1 MKNKITDIFF
11 DLDHTLWDFEKNSA
25 LTFQKIFLKNK
36 LDVNLDQFLESYI
49 PINRKYWIL
58 FSQDK
63 VLKEDLKYKRL
74 QESFSKIEYKIEQ
87 KLIQQLSEDYVV
99 HLSDHNFLF
108 DDAHE
113 VLKNL
118 SSTYKL
124 HIITN
129 GFKEVQHLKLKN
141 SKIDHYF
148 NIIITSDDVGVKKPH
163 PFIFESALGKANV
176 NARASLMVGDNL
188 EADIYGAERAGIE
201 SVLFDPENKIDHKGL
216 KIKTLKE
223 LETLLN

>member
-1 MKNKITDIFF
+1 MKNRITDIFF

-36 LDVNLDQFLESYI
+36 LDVNLDQFLDSYI
-49 PINRKYWIL
+49 PINRMYWSL

-63 VLKEDLKYKRL
+63 VLKEDLKYNRL
-74 QESFSKIEYKIEQ
+74 QESFVKIDYKIE
-87 KLIQQLSEDYVV
+87 KEVIHQLSEDYVM
-99 HLSDHNFLF
+99 HLSDYNFLF
-108 DDAHE
+108 DDAQE

-148 NIIITSDDVGVKKPH
+148 DIIMTSEDVGVKKPH
-163 PFIFESALGKANV
+163 PLIFEKALAQATV
-176 NARASLMVGDNL
+176 SSSQSLMVGDNL
-188 EADIYGAERAGIE
+188 EADIKGANRAGIE
-201 SVLFDPENKIDHKGL
+201 SVLFDPENKISHNGY
-216 KIKTLKE
+216 KIRTLKE
-223 LETLLN
+223 LETLLT

>member
-1 MKNKITDIFF
+1 MKNRITDIFF

-36 LDVNLDQFLESYI
+36 LNVNLDQFLDSYI
-49 PINRKYWIL
+49 PINRNYWSL
-58 FSQDK
+58 FSQNK

-74 QESFSKIEYKIEQ
+74 QESFMKIEYTIEEA
-87 KLIQQLSEDYVV
+87 LIHQLSEDYIV

-108 DDAHE
+108 DDAQE

-118 SSTYKL
+118 SSAYNL

-129 GFKEVQHLKLKN
+129 GFREVQHSKLKN
-141 SKIDHYF
+141 SEIDHYF
-148 NIIITSDDVGVKKPH
+148 DIIITSDDVGVKKPH
-163 PFIFESALGKANV
+163 PLIFESALKKANA
-176 NARASLMVGDNL
+176 NARESLMVGDNL
-188 EADIYGAERAGIE
+188 EADIQGAQRAGLE
-201 SVLFDPENKIDHKGL
+201 SVLFDPENKIDHTGN
-216 KIKTLKE
+216 KIRRLRE